1 MELKYELVHVCHAKL
16 RHQTGFVRF
25 EVFAAAIVQISVI
38 HITTPCEKFAKYQR
52 FGRIC
57 PSIFKGE
64 FLNRAS
70 KR

>member
-1 MELKYELVHVCHAKL
+1 
-16 RHQTGFVRF
+16 VRF
-25 EVFAAAIVQISVI
+25 EVFAAAIVQITVFQI
-38 HITTPCEKFAKYQR
+38 MQPCKNVATYQR

-70 KR
+70 KMFV